1 MYVEILDIYKTRLYK
16 IIVIANKI
24 IERVVLKV
32 IRNIKL
38 KNFLIKRIFPVF
50 TLINNLLPKSERT
63 ILIYCANDE
72 LSDNSEALYEYL
84 MKEEYYK
91 KYKIYCSLKN
101 YKNYESP
108 YPQKVKFIFP
118 VSGIWHYMLSKY
130 VFYSMGKVPIKPTKK
145 QVVIYLTHGIPLK
158 KSVDYKNGD
167 FFTYMSV
174 TSEFFRGEIAKS
186 YECPKSKICICGE
199 PKTDRMFKHGE
210 NQDKTKLIIWAPTFR
225 QSDYLG
231 YDDSQLSTFLPFINN
246 DEWEDFNEIL
256 REKNVKI
263 IAKLH
268 PVQSLRGFSDA
279 IYSNLEI
286 YSDKAFKEKGMELY
300 DLLGKSNALIADYSS
315 VYLEYLLLDKP
326 IGFALADYEEYKD
339 TRGFVLGNQIDYM
352 PGRKIYNC
360 EDLYEYIDDVI
371 NNRDPYKRERE
382 EMRNLFHRYKDGHN
396 TERILKISGIFI

>member
-1 MYVEILDIYKTRLYK
+1 M
-16 IIVIANKI
+16 
-24 IERVVLKV
+24 
-32 IRNIKL
+32 IRNTKL
-38 KNFLIKRIFPVF
+38 KKFLTDQVFPVF
-50 TLINNLLPKSERT
+50 TLVNKLLPKSKKT

-72 LSDNSEALYEYL
+72 LNDNSEALYAYL

-101 YKNYESP
+101 YKNYKSP
-108 YPQKVKFIFP
+108 YPGRVKFIFP
-118 VSGIWHYMLSKY
+118 VSGVWHYMFSKY

-158 KSVDYKNGD
+158 KSVDYKKD
-167 FFTYMSV
+167 SFFTYMSI
-174 TSEFFRGEIAKS
+174 TSEFFREKIAKS
-186 YECPKSKICICGE
+186 YECPESKICICGE
-199 PKTDRMFKHGE
+199 PKTDRMFQYTE
-210 NQDKTKLIIWAPTFR
+210 NQEETKLIIWAPTFR

-231 YDDSQLSTFLPFINN
+231 YDDSQMPTFLPFIND

-268 PVQSLRGFSDA
+268 PAQTVGGFSDA

-300 DLLGKSNALIADYSS
+300 ELLGRSNALIADYSS
-315 VYLEYLLLDKP
+315 VYLEYLLLDRP
-326 IGFALADYEEYKD
+326 IGFALADYEDYKN

-352 PGRKIYNC
+352 PGKKIYNR
-360 EDLYEYIDDVI
+360 EDLYEYISDIV
-371 NNRDPYKRERE
+371 NNRDSYKRERE
-382 EMRNLFHRYKDGHN
+382 KMGNLFHHYKDGHN
-396 TERILKISGIFI
+396 TERILKIAGIFI